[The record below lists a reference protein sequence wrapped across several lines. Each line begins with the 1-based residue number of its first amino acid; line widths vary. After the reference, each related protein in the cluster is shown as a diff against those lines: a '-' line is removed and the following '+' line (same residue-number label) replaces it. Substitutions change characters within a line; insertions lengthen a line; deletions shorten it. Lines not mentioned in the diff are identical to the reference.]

1 MSALC
6 ILLHTLV
13 TILTPALAGDVVVI
27 IFLLI
32 LSALFASSEVAFF
45 SLSPSQLAEIKE
57 NEDKRTNKIILGLL
71 NHPKKLIAT
80 LLIANTFVNI
90 CNIIFSAVVFGS
102 IEEFKQNPWLGFL
115 VQVVVVTFLIT
126 LFGEVMPKV
135 YAAHNNFKI
144 LSVMAFPVYVIGKIL
159 SPLSVPLV
167 TSTNLIEKVLRK
179 KNYDVTLDELNHAI
193 EITSDEES
201 PPEEKRILQ
210 GIVRFGNIDVKQVM
224 KPRPDVVAFDVTTPF
239 LQLLKKVEEAGYSR
253 VPVFDG
259 SLDNV
264 KGVLHIKDLL
274 AHIHKDVFEWQ
285 QLVRPTY
292 FIPESKKINDL
303 LQEFQQRKIHM
314 AVIVDEFGGTI
325 GIVTLEDVLEEIVGE
340 LKDEFDDEEPVY
352 TKIDEDNY
360 VFEAKTSLSD
370 VCRILEIDRDIFDDV
385 EGASDSLAGLIL
397 ELNRSI
403 PQKNDVITYKN
414 ISFKIESADR
424 RKIKRVKI
432 TLSKEPITNEE

>member
-1 MSALC
+1 MIINSVLSSM
-6 ILLHTLV
+6 LLTS
-13 TILTPALAGDVVVI
+13 LTPGMVGDVLI
-27 IFLLI
+27 IGLLLI
-32 LSALFASSEVAFF
+32 LSALFSSSEVAFF
-45 SLSPSQLAEIKE
+45 SLSPSQLAELKE
-57 NEDKRTNKIILGLL
+57 NDHKRTNKIIISLL

-90 CNIIFSAVVFGS
+90 SNIIFSAIFFS
-102 IEEFKQNPWLGFL
+102 TIDEFKSNPLLGFI

-135 YAAHNNFKI
+135 YATQNNFRI
-144 LSVMAFPVYVIGKIL
+144 LSVMAFPVFVIGKL
-159 SPLSVPLV
+159 MSPLSTPLV
-167 TSTNLIEKVLRK
+167 ASTGFIEKALHR

-210 GIVRFGNIDVKQVM
+210 GIVSFGNIDVKQVM
-224 KPRPDVVAFDVTTPF
+224 QPRPDVVAFGIHTSF
-239 LQLLKKVEEAGYSR
+239 KELLKHVAESGYSR
-253 VPVFDG
+253 VPVYDG
-259 SLDNV
+259 SMDNV

-274 AHIHKDVFEWQ
+274 AHLHKENFDWQ

-314 AVIVDEFGGTI
+314 AIIVDEFGGTM
-325 GIVTLEDVLEEIVGE
+325 GIITLEDVLEEIVGE

-352 TKIDEDNY
+352 TKIDESNY

-370 VCRILEIDRDIFDDV
+370 VCRIMEIDREVFEDV
-385 EGASDSLAGLIL
+385 DGETDSLAGLIL
-397 ELNRSI
+397 ELNRAI
-403 PQKNDVITYKN
+403 PHKNDVITHKH
-414 ISFKIESADR
+414 ISFTIEAADR

-432 TLSKEPITNEE
+432 TLGEEQPVEE